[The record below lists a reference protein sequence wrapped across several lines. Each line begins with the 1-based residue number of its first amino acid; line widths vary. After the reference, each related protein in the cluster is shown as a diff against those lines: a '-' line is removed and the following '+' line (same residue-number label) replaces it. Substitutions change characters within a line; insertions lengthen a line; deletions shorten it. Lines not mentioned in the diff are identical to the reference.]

1 MTTYLTPGFDEFA
14 ELARHGN
21 VIPVFA
27 EFIADNETPVS
38 TFKKLDPAQAGY
50 SFLFESTEK
59 NDVSGRFSFVGIDPR
74 IVIKTS
80 GAEFQIV
87 ESGVERRVRITGDPL
102 DEVRKLMARYRFVA
116 RPELPRFSGGA
127 VGFLGY
133 DAIHFFEPKVPL
145 AERDELQLPEMIFMI
160 TSSLLIFDHRLRT
173 LKIVA
178 NAFLDGSPLE
188 EIYAIATDT
197 IYEIKSRLTKPVDLP
212 LVPPGDF
219 EVEPFG
225 RDGAPR
231 RPAIAARCPY
241 QSNLTPEEFIRAVE
255 RAKDYIRAGDVFQVV
270 LSQRF
275 ESDFS
280 GDALDFYRCLRFIN
294 PSPYMFYLKLG
305 NDFALVG
312 SSPEMHVRL
321 IDDALEIRPIAGTR
335 QRGATPAQD
344 EHNAAELLADPKE
357 CAEHIMLVDL
367 ARNDVGR
374 VSEFGTVTVTE
385 LMGIERYSHVMHI
398 VSNVTGRLR
407 AGCAGFDLVK
417 ATFPAGTVSGAPK
430 IRAMQIISELE
441 KTRRG
446 CYAGAIGYFGFDG
459 NVDSCI
465 ALRCAVLK
473 NGKAYF
479 QTGAG
484 IVADSNPHSEYEETV
499 NKAAAMAKALAM
511 AKQVRPAGKDNRGW
525 KGRAVGD
532 FELRELTLRL
542 MRGENLSR
550 AEAANFLGCLLN
562 PIATDTQI
570 AAALISLA
578 AKGETFDEL
587 AGIAEAMRNRALPL
601 RSCHKRF
608 IDTAGTGSSSA
619 KTFNISTAAAFV
631 IAGAGLPVAKHGSRA
646 ATSRSG
652 SADVL
657 QSLGVNTAAPVET
670 VERCLN
676 EHEICFIFA
685 PLFHAATARV
695 AQVRRELGVHTIFN
709 LLGPLTN
716 PARTPFQL
724 VGVWQRSLLERVASA
739 IGRLGTDKAW
749 VVHGADGLD
758 EITIADKTYVAACS
772 SVGKVET
779 FAVSPEDF
787 GLERR
792 TCDGFRAKK
801 PKENADLI
809 RAVLRGDKTGPIGVA
824 RDLVII
830 NAAAALHLAGVARDL
845 RFAADLARESIDS
858 GRAAS
863 KLELLVRETN
873 RRR

>member
-1 MTTYLTPGFDEFA
+1 MNAQITPSMDEFC
-14 ELARHGN
+14 ELGRHGN
-21 VIPVFA
+21 VVPVFA

-38 TFKKLDPAQAGY
+38 AFKKLDGGGY
-50 SFLFESTEK
+50 GFLFESTEK
-59 NDVSGRFSFVGIDPR
+59 NDESGRFSFVGIDPR
-74 IVIKTS
+74 IVIRAH
-80 GAEFQIV
+80 GHQLQIF
-87 ESGVERRVRITGDPL
+87 ELGVERRAEITSDPL
-102 DEVRKLMARYRFVA
+102 DELRKLMARYQFVS

-133 DAIHFFEPKVPL
+133 EAIHSFEPKVPT

-178 NAFLDGSPLE
+178 NAFLDDGPLE
-188 EIYAIATDT
+188 KLYGRAAESIHAIMC
-197 IYEIKSRLTKPVDLP
+197 RLTKPADLP
-212 LVPPGDF
+212 LVPPADC
-219 EVEPFG
+219 ETQ
-225 RDGAPR
+225 
-231 RPAIAARCPY
+231 PAH
-241 QSNLTPEEFIRAVE
+241 SNFHPEEFKRAVE
-255 RAKDYIRAGDVFQVV
+255 QAKEYIRAGDIFQVV

-275 ESDFS
+275 ESSFS
-280 GDALDFYRCLRFIN
+280 GDSLDFYRCLRFIN
-294 PSPYMFYLKLG
+294 PSPYMFCLKFG
-305 NDFALVG
+305 ADFALVG

-321 IDDALEIRPIAGTR
+321 IGDAVEIRPLAGTR
-335 QRGATPAQD
+335 PRGDTSAQD
-344 EHNAAELLADPKE
+344 EKNAVELLADPKE
-357 CAEHIMLVDL
+357 RAEHIMLVDL

-374 VSEFGTVTVTE
+374 VSNFGTVRVTE
-385 LMGIERYSHVMHI
+385 LMEIERYSHVMHI
-398 VSNVTGRLR
+398 VSNVTGHLR
-407 AGCAGFDLVK
+407 TGCTGYDLVK

-441 KTRRG
+441 RTRRG

-479 QTGAG
+479 QSGAG
-484 IVADSNPHSEYEETV
+484 IVADSSPHSEYEETV
-499 NKAAAMAKALAM
+499 NKARAMRKALAM
-511 AKQVRPAGKDNRGW
+511 ATRITPSRRSERGCN
-525 KGRAVGD
+525 ASDIGD

-550 AEAANFLGCLLN
+550 AEAGNFLDCLLN
-562 PIATDTQI
+562 PVATDAQI
-570 AAALISLA
+570 AAALTSLA
-578 AKGETFDEL
+578 VKGETFDEL

-601 RSCHKRF
+601 RSRHARF

-619 KTFNISTAAAFV
+619 KTFNVSTAAAFV

-646 ATSRSG
+646 ATSRCG

-657 QSLGVNTAAPVET
+657 QALGVNTAAAPEV

-695 AQVRRELGVHTIFN
+695 AHVRRELGVHTTFN

-716 PARTPFQL
+716 PAQAPFQI
-724 VGVWQRSLLERVASA
+724 VGVWHRSLLERVASA
-739 IGRLGTDKAW
+739 LGRLGVKKAW

-758 EITIADKTYVAACS
+758 EITIADETYVAACS
-772 SVGKVET
+772 STGEVET
-779 FAVSPEDF
+779 FTLSPSDF
-787 GLERR
+787 GLERQHF
-792 TCDGFRAKK
+792 DGFCGKG
-801 PKENADLI
+801 PQENAHLI
-809 RAVLRGDKTGPIGVA
+809 HAILQGETTKTTSAA

-830 NAAAALHLAGVARDL
+830 NAAAALYLAGVAPDL
-845 RFAADLARESIDS
+845 RYAVGLACESIDS

-863 KLELLVRETN
+863 KLDALVRETN
-873 RRR
+873 RKP

>member
-1 MTTYLTPGFDEFA
+1 MKTQITPSMDEFR
-14 ELARHGN
+14 ELARRGN
-21 VIPVFA
+21 VVPIFA

-38 TFKKLDPAQAGY
+38 AFKKLDCGGY

-59 NDVSGRFSFVGIDPR
+59 NDVSGRFSFVGTKPR
-74 IVIKTS
+74 IVIKS
-80 GAEFQIV
+80 YGRELQIV
-87 ESGVERRVRITGDPL
+87 ESGAERRAEMKGDPL
-102 DEVRKLMARYRFVA
+102 NEVRQLMARYQAVPL
-116 RPELPRFSGGA
+116 PELPRFSGGA

-133 DAIHFFEPKVPL
+133 EAIHFFEPKVPG
-145 AERDELQLPEMIFMI
+145 AERDELQLPEMTFMI
-160 TSSLLIFDHRLRT
+160 TSSLLVFDHRLGT

-178 NAFLDGSPLE
+178 NAFLDDGPVKEVYARSVE
-188 EIYAIATDT
+188 SINAIAHKLA
-197 IYEIKSRLTKPVDLP
+197 KSVELP
-212 LVPPGDF
+212 LPPTAEF
-219 EVEPFG
+219 KSEP
-225 RDGAPR
+225 
-231 RPAIAARCPY
+231 IH
-241 QSNLTPEEFIRAVE
+241 SNFHPHEFRHAVE
-255 RAKDYIRAGDVFQVV
+255 RAKDYIRAGDAFQIV

-294 PSPYMFYLKLG
+294 PSPYMFCLKFGDDLS
-305 NDFALVG
+305 LVG

-321 IDDALEIRPIAGTR
+321 TGKAIEIRPLAGTR
-335 QRGATPAQD
+335 PRGANSVQD
-344 EHNAAELLADPKE
+344 QKNAAELLADPKE
-357 CAEHIMLVDL
+357 RAEHIMLVDL

-374 VSEFGTVTVTE
+374 ISDFGTVGVTE
-385 LMGIERYSHVMHI
+385 LMEIERYSHVMHI

-407 AGCAGFDLVK
+407 TGCTGFDLVK

-441 KTRRG
+441 ATRRG

-479 QTGAG
+479 QAGAG

-499 NKAAAMAKALAM
+499 NKARAMAKALSM
-511 AKQVRPAGKDNRGW
+511 AAQIRLPPNGKDLC
-525 KGRAVGD
+525 KPSEVGD
-532 FELRELTLRL
+532 SELRDLTRRL

-550 AEAANFLGCLLN
+550 GEAANFLRCLLN
-562 PIATDTQI
+562 PRATDAQI
-570 AAALISLA
+570 AAALTSLSL
-578 AKGETFDEL
+578 KGETFDEL
-587 AGIAEAMRNRALPL
+587 AGMAEAMRNCALPV
-601 RSCHKRF
+601 RSRHARF
-608 IDTAGTGSSSA
+608 VDTAGTGSSAA
-619 KTFNISTAAAFV
+619 KTFNVSTAAAFV

-646 ATSRSG
+646 AASRCG

-657 QSLGVNTAAPVET
+657 QALGVNTAAPLEI

-676 EHEICFIFA
+676 EHEICFMFA

-695 AQVRRELGVHTIFN
+695 AHVRRELGIHTAFN

-716 PARTPFQL
+716 PARAPFQIL
-724 VGVWQRSLLERVASA
+724 GVCQFSLLERVASA
-739 IGRLGTDKAW
+739 LARLGVEKAW

-758 EITIADKTYVAACS
+758 EITNTDKTYVAACS
-772 SVGKVET
+772 STGDVET
-779 FAVSPEDF
+779 FTVSSEDF

-792 TCDGFRAKK
+792 RFDGFRREQPQESAQ
-801 PKENADLI
+801 LI
-809 RAVLRGDKTGPIGVA
+809 RAILRGDKTKTTSAA

-830 NAAAALHLAGVARDL
+830 NAAAALYLAGFASDL
-845 RFAADLARESIDS
+845 RHAATLARESIDS

-863 KLELLVRETN
+863 RLDALVRETN
-873 RRR
+873 RSS